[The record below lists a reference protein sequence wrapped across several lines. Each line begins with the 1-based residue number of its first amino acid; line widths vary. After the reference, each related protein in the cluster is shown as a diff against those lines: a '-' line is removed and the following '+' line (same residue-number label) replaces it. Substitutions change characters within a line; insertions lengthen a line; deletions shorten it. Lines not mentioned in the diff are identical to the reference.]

1 MNILAIEKPAE
12 TMRAF
17 DSLPKPLRQAI
28 AAAAFAYDPREIAAR
43 IAKGRR
49 PETILRGIVRYE
61 RRAAG

>member
-1 MNILAIEKPAE
+1 MEYIRPSPVE

-28 AAAAFAYDPREIAAR
+28 AGAAFVYAPCEIAAR
-43 IAKGRR
+43 IVKGRK

-61 RRAAG
+61 RRAAQ

>member
-1 MNILAIEKPAE
+1 MMERTRSSPVE

-28 AAAAFAYDPREIAAR
+28 AGAAFVYDPRDIATR
-43 IAKGRR
+43 ILKGRR

-61 RRAAG
+61 RRAAQ